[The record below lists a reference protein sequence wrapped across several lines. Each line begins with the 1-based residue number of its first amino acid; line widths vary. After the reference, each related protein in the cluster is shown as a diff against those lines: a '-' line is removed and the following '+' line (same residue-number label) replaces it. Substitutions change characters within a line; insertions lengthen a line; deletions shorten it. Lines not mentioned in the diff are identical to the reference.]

1 MLADVSPR
9 GYRFLWWL
17 CTVVVEEKKWVAAD
31 LVHCG
36 REAASEGCAKPFW
49 RVCDCYAE
57 RRLRAKG

>member
-1 MLADVSPR
+1 
-9 GYRFLWWL
+9 
-17 CTVVVEEKKWVAAD
+17 VVVEEKKWVAAD